1 MAESPTSDTT
11 TDKRRPRKRGSQSP
25 DASSAAGRF
34 PVKELAAKQ
43 ELTVNPDPGRS
54 VPALVPR
61 DARRQRIGVILVP
74 RFALISFSMI
84 IEPLRSANLVT
95 GQALY
100 DWVLLSATGGEVP
113 SNSGVTIQTTAIREA
128 SASLDLVLVC
138 AGLDPEKFRSLP
150 VENFLRRQ
158 LRHGALIG
166 AVSTGSFI
174 LAKAGLLDDHRCT
187 VHWDYKAGFQENY
200 PGLKVSDELFVVD
213 RQIATCAGGTA
224 VLDMMLHLIAQH
236 HNDRL
241 SRAVSEQ
248 FIHGAARQS
257 HDQQRNDLRYRL
269 GTSNAVVVN
278 AVKLMEQHLD
288 APLSPSL
295 LSRRLKTSQRQL
307 ERLFQKYLGCTPS
320 GYYQGLRMER
330 ARSLLKQTDLP
341 ITEIAVTCGF
351 ASASYFSTVYQRYF
365 GLLPRRDRRL

>member
-1 MAESPTSDTT
+1 MADAPIDDTKTVHAAPGLGHRANLPGNNIDAKPIEPTVGRAPASVA
-11 TDKRRPRKRGSQSP
+11 G
-25 DASSAAGRF
+25 DA
-34 PVKELAAKQ
+34 K
-43 ELTVNPDPGRS
+43 
-54 VPALVPR
+54 
-61 DARRQRIGVILVP
+61 RQRIGVILVP

-84 IEPLRSANLVT
+84 IEPLRSANLVS
-95 GQALY
+95 GQPLY
-100 DWVLLSATGGEVP
+100 DWVLLSATGGEVA
-113 SNSGVTIQTTAIREA
+113 SNSGVTIRTTALRDA
-128 SASLDLVLVC
+128 ATSPLTLVLVC
-138 AGLDPEKFRSLP
+138 AGLDPEKFRSAP

-158 LRHGALIG
+158 SRHGVLIG
-166 AVSTGSFI
+166 AVSTGSFV
-174 LAKAGLLDDHRCT
+174 LARAGLLDEHRCT

-200 PGLKVSDELFVVD
+200 PSIKVSDELFVVD

-236 HNDRL
+236 HSDRL

-269 GTSNAVVVN
+269 GTSNAAVVN

-288 APLSPSL
+288 APLSPGVL
-295 LSRRLKTSQRQL
+295 ARRLKTSQRQL

-320 GYYQGLRMER
+320 SYYQGLRMER
-330 ARSLLKQTDLP
+330 ARSLLKQTDLQ
-341 ITEIAVTCGF
+341 ITEIAVSCGF

-365 GLLPRRDRRL
+365 GILPRHDRRL